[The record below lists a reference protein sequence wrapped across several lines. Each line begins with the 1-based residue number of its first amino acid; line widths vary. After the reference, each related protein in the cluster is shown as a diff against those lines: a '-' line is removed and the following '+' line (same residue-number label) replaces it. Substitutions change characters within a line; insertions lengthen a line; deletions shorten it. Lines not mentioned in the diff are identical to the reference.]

1 MKKNLRLYLFSFG
14 FALILWLYLKF
25 NVVYNVEL
33 QIPLNLEVSNTQAL
47 SENIPDSVRVVASGK
62 GWDLL
67 NLVLSREDDFSINV
81 SDVRNDTR
89 LNLRQLLAE
98 RFTVPSNVS
107 ILSVEPESININFE
121 KVSSKYVKV
130 ISRVK
135 LNLAEGYEIVGEPI
149 ITPDSVLVTGA
160 SSVISKIKNLS
171 TESKTID
178 DVNESITQTISLKD
192 TLSNI
197 IRVEPTIVTVSF
209 TVDLLSDEV
218 INDVT
223 VGVEGAPDDKEVLLV
238 PPRINI
244 TLRGGVNDLAGIDA
258 ADLRVLV
265 RYADIEKDSLGF
277 VIPEIVL
284 PIDASI
290 IKIEPE
296 TLQYIIKSK

>member
-1 MKKNLRLYLFSFG
+1 LKKNLRLYLFSFG